1 MRIFFALAAV
11 AAFAASAGALAAT
24 QPRPETADEARVHK
38 LVEPRMG
45 SNVKVETV
53 TKTGYG
59 GLYEVRSG
67 GDIFYTDASARYMF
81 VGKVVDLTT
90 LQDLTRARADEL
102 AAIRFSDLPLEMA
115 VKTVKGNGQRVMA
128 VFEDPNCPYCR
139 KLHETLRQVDN
150 VTVYT
155 FLLPILSDDS
165 ASKAKNI
172 WCAPDRSAAWR
183 EWMQDARPAPI
194 APAACPTPNEQVL
207 ALGRKLHVQG
217 TPTIYFADGSRSGSG
232 FDVATLEGRLRS
244 ARQ

>member
-1 MRIFFALAAV
+1 MKKMIALALAT
-11 AAFAASAGALAAT
+11 AAFAASASAGV
-24 QPRPETADEARVHK
+24 QPRSETADEARVHK

-45 SNVKVETV
+45 SNVKVDAV
-53 TKTGYG
+53 QKTGYG
-59 GLYEVRSG
+59 GLYEVRTG
-67 GDIFYTDASARYMF
+67 GDIFYTDANARYMF
-81 VGKVVDLTT
+81 VGKVVDLST

-102 AAIRFSDLPLEMA
+102 AAIRFADLPLEMA
-115 VKTVKGNGQRVMA
+115 IKTVKGNGQRVMA

-165 ASKAKNI
+165 AAKAKNI
-172 WCAPDRSAAWR
+172 WCAPDRSSAWR
-183 EWMQDARPAPI
+183 DWMQDAKAAPGAPSACPAP
-194 APAACPTPNEQVL
+194 NDQVL

-232 FDVATLEGRLRS
+232 FDAATLEAKLRS
-244 ARQ
+244 AHQ